1 MINND
6 RIVPITAV
14 DLISM
19 YGLVLAASAAAAS
32 GTAPTK
38 LDAVDT
44 AGDFSQTTNSATV
57 ICSEP
62 VKSLN
67 FGASVTAATVYF
79 VPAYDYTGFTKTG
92 ATITKAGADVDA
104 DGRTLYKATLS
115 TNTLTFAK
123 VGF

>member
-6 RIVPITAV
+6 RIVPITAI
-14 DLISM
+14 DLISN
-19 YGLVLAASAAAAS
+19 YGLILAAAAAAAS

-38 LDAVDT
+38 INAADT

-57 ICSEP
+57 IASEP
-62 VKSLN
+62 VKSFN
-67 FGASVTAATVYF
+67 FGSSVTAATVYF
-79 VPAYDYTGFTKTG
+79 VPAYDYTGFTKTS
-92 ATITKAGADVDA
+92 ATLTVSGTVVA

-115 TNTLTFAK
+115 SNALTIAK

>member
-6 RIVPITAV
+6 RIVPITKI

-19 YGLVLAASAAAAS
+19 YGLVLVMSLDS
-32 GTAPTK
+32 APTK
-38 LDAVDT
+38 LDAADT

-62 VKSLN
+62 VKSFN
-67 FGASVTAATVYF
+67 FGSSVTAGTVYF
-79 VPAYDYTGFTKTG
+79 VPALDYAGFTKTG
-92 ATITKAGADVDA
+92 ATLTIAGATVEA
-104 DGRTLYKATLS
+104 DGRTLYSATLS
-115 TNTLTFAK
+115 SGTLTFAK

>member
-6 RIVPITAV
+6 RIVPITAI

-19 YGLVLAASAAAAS
+19 YGLILAAAAAAAS

-38 LDAVDT
+38 IDATDT
-44 AGDFSQTTNSATV
+44 VGDFSQTTNSATV
-57 ICSEP
+57 LASEP
-62 VKSLN
+62 VKTFN
-67 FGASVTAATVYF
+67 FGSSVTAATVYF
-79 VPAYDYTGFTKTG
+79 VPAYDYAGFTKTSNTLTVSG
-92 ATITKAGADVDA
+92 DVAA

-115 TNTLTFAK
+115 TNTLTIAK